1 MKLAIRYGMPIT
13 VGVMLWTIIAHSL
26 VPNPQS
32 IVHSFGAFTFF
43 NILQFTCIF
52 LGLKALEREQRSKP
66 TFKTCLKQGVS
77 ISFVYAV
84 TSALFFVG
92 VLLIIGTKWMG
103 AEVGIGVPKWVTS
116 CKHSLDLSFSA
127 CCLAWSTQPSSRSY
141 SQNASRTTTKK
152 LAADFRR

>member
-52 LGLKALEREQRSKP
+52 LGLKALEREQRTKP

-103 AEVGIGVPKWVTS
+103 AEVGIGVPKWVYI
-116 CKHSLDLSFSA
+116 LQAFAGLVVLSMLFGLVYSTVISFV
-127 CCLAWSTQPSSRSY
+127 LAKRLSH
-141 SQNASRTTTKK
+141 
-152 LAADFRR
+152 DD

>member
-103 AEVGIGVPKWVTS
+103 AEVGVGVPKWVYI
-116 CKHSLDLSFSA
+116 LQAFAGLVVLSMLFG
-127 CCLAWSTQPSSRSY
+127 LVYSTVISFVVAKRLSH
-141 SQNASRTTTKK
+141 
-152 LAADFRR
+152 DD

>member
-52 LGLKALEREQRSKP
+52 LGLKALEREQRTKP

-103 AEVGIGVPKWVTS
+103 AEVGIGVPKWVYI
-116 CKHSLDLSFSA
+116 LQAFAGLVVLSMLFG
-127 CCLAWSTQPSSRSY
+127 LVYSTVISFVVAKRLSH
-141 SQNASRTTTKK
+141 
-152 LAADFRR
+152 DD

>member
-1 MKLAIRYGMPIT
+1 MKLAIRFGMPIT

-52 LGLKALEREQRSKP
+52 LGLKALEREQRTKP

-103 AEVGIGVPKWVTS
+103 AEVGVGVPKWVYI
-116 CKHSLDLSFSA
+116 LQAFAGLVVLSMLFGLVYSTVISFV
-127 CCLAWSTQPSSRSY
+127 LAKRLSH
-141 SQNASRTTTKK
+141 
-152 LAADFRR
+152 DD

>member
-1 MKLAIRYGMPIT
+1 MKLAIRFGMPIT

-52 LGLKALEREQRSKP
+52 LGLKALEREQRTKP

-103 AEVGIGVPKWVTS
+103 AEVGVGVPKWVYI
-116 CKHSLDLSFSA
+116 LQAFAGLVVLSMLFG
-127 CCLAWSTQPSSRSY
+127 LVYSTVISFVVAKRLSH
-141 SQNASRTTTKK
+141 
-152 LAADFRR
+152 DD

>member
-13 VGVMLWTIIAHSL
+13 VGVMLWTIIAHTL

-52 LGLKALEREQRSKP
+52 LGLKALEREQPSKP

-103 AEVGIGVPKWVTS
+103 AEVGIGVPKWVYI
-116 CKHSLDLSFSA
+116 LQAFAGLVVLSMLFGLVYSTVISFV
-127 CCLAWSTQPSSRSY
+127 LAKRLSH
-141 SQNASRTTTKK
+141 
-152 LAADFRR
+152 DD

>member
-103 AEVGIGVPKWVTS
+103 AEVGVGVPKWVYI
-116 CKHSLDLSFSA
+116 LQAFAGLVVLSMLFGLVYSTVISFV
-127 CCLAWSTQPSSRSY
+127 LAKRLSH
-141 SQNASRTTTKK
+141 
-152 LAADFRR
+152 DD

>member
-13 VGVMLWTIIAHSL
+13 VGVMLWTIIAHTL

-32 IVHSFGAFTFF
+32 IVHSLGALTFF

-52 LGLKALEREQRSKP
+52 LGIKALEREQRTKP
-66 TFKTCLKQGVS
+66 TFKDGLKQGIS

-103 AEVGIGVPKWVTS
+103 AEIGTDVPRWVYI
-116 CKHSLDLSFSA
+116 LQAFAGLIILSMIFGLVYSTVISFVLAKRFSH
-127 CCLAWSTQPSSRSY
+127 
-141 SQNASRTTTKK
+141 
-152 LAADFRR
+152 DG

>member
-1 MKLAIRYGMPIT
+1 MRLAIRYGMPIT

-52 LGLKALEREQRSKP
+52 LGLKALEREQRTKP

-103 AEVGIGVPKWVTS
+103 AEVGIGVPKWVYI
-116 CKHSLDLSFSA
+116 LQAFAGLVVLSMLFGLVYSTVISFV
-127 CCLAWSTQPSSRSY
+127 LAKRLSH
-141 SQNASRTTTKK
+141 
-152 LAADFRR
+152 DD

>member
-52 LGLKALEREQRSKP
+52 LGLKALEREQRTKP

-103 AEVGIGVPKWVTS
+103 AEVGVGVPKWVYI
-116 CKHSLDLSFSA
+116 LQAFAGLVVLSMLFG
-127 CCLAWSTQPSSRSY
+127 LVYSTVISFVVAKRLSH
-141 SQNASRTTTKK
+141 
-152 LAADFRR
+152 DD